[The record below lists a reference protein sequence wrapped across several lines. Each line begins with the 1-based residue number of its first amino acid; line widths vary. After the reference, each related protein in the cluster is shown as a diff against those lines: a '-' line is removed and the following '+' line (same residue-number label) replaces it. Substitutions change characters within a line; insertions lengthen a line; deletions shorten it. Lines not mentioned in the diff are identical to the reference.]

1 MMMKKRA
8 ESWSS
13 RKGGERK
20 SFRFLSSLRNML
32 FVTKE
37 SLFVLGALFDLVEEL
52 SARSHQDETKRVEE

>member
-1 MMMKKRA
+1 
-8 ESWSS
+8 
-13 RKGGERK
+13 
-20 SFRFLSSLRNML
+20 ML